1 MTTTYKSADEAW
13 EAGNE
18 WIDTENRFEKLDY
31 LMETAT
37 IEFKDNLLNE
47 LVQWMEEEDFSE
59 FFKHVRRC
67 WNVKTPP
74 ELDYAMNS

>member
-31 LMETAT
+31 LMETAS

-47 LVQWMEEEDFSE
+47 LVQWMGEEDFSE
-59 FFKHVRRC
+59 FFEHVRRC
-67 WNVKTPP
+67 WDIKTPP